1 MSTTFELYILL
12 FLPIVVLAQIVQD
25 KCVYV
30 FYIIEHSIIHFFL
43 SHLLWELQNTQL
55 QHIRLERKTLK
66 SKGQMSIQMHE
77 SLHVTC

>member
-30 FYIIEHSIIHFFL
+30 FYIIEHSIIHFFF
-43 SHLLWELQNTQL
+43 
-55 QHIRLERKTLK
+55 K
-66 SKGQMSIQMHE
+66 SFALGTPKYT
-77 SLHVTC
+77 VAAY